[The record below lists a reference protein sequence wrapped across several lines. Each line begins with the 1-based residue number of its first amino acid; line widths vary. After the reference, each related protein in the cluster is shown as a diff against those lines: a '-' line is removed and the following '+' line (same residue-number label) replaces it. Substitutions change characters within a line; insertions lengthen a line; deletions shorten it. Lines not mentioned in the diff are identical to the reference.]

1 MKCLHLILFTCAI
14 SSMTSAQVL
23 FNAIIEEDICQDV
36 TLTLNSSAELSQ
48 DECLYSI
55 DIDQVNPGMNTLEIS
70 SDIPALLHTTT
81 LDMVLAM
88 RAMDEGF
95 ESYGQALSAD
105 FNSDL
110 VISTDD
116 IINMARIIVGID
128 TEIPT
133 KVKIATESQITQ
145 PVNSL
150 ELSSDQ
156 TSLTF
161 EEGTIVDGEVNNVFL
176 IIVGDLNN

>member
-1 MKCLHLILFTCAI
+1 
-14 SSMTSAQVL
+14 
-23 FNAIIEEDICQDV
+23 
-36 TLTLNSSAELSQ
+36 
-48 DECLYSI
+48 
-55 DIDQVNPGMNTLEIS
+55 
-70 SDIPALLHTTT
+70 
-81 LDMVLAM
+81 
-88 RAMDEGF
+88 
-95 ESYGQALSAD
+95 
-105 FNSDL
+105 
-110 VISTDD
+110 
-116 IINMARIIVGID
+116 MARIIVGID

-161 EEGTIVDGEVNNVFL
+161 EEGTIVDGEVNDVFL